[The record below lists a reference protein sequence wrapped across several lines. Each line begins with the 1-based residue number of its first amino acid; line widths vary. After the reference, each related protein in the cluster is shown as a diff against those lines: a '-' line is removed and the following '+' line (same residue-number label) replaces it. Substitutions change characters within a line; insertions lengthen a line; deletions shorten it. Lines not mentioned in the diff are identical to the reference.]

1 METGSSPQAYP
12 NFFTSARGCGLLQRW
27 GIYLS
32 IFSLYIWTR
41 CSSRLIWKKENVC
54 HQCQCSST
62 IDSSFI
68 GKLSSLVISLARE
81 YSDKTNLNGVQ
92 PGYDL
97 ELIFPW
103 FYPSLSVLLLLP
115 GECLDPRHWRG
126 CTRVPPILLRQRCRY
141 QRTREWALL
150 CCMWAAAQILL
161 KNGRVACFTW
171 LIMELLSVSQ
181 WQVQPRRSSR
191 RKRICTTCT

>member
-1 METGSSPQAYP
+1 M
-12 NFFTSARGCGLLQRW
+12 
-27 GIYLS
+27 
-32 IFSLYIWTR
+32 
-41 CSSRLIWKKENVC
+41 C

-81 YSDKTNLNGVQ
+81 YSNKTNLNGVQ
-92 PGYDL
+92 PEYDL

-126 CTRVPPILLRQRCRY
+126 CTWVPPILLRQRCRY